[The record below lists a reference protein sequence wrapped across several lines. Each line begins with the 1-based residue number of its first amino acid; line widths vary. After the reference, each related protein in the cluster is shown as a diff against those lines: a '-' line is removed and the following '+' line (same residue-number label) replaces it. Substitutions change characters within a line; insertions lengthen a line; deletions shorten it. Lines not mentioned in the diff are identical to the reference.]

1 MKFSCGSSA
10 IILKHKWSVTTM
22 RKMTGLERT
31 LEFLKGTKTDR
42 PPFHPIIMRWAAKY
56 AGFKY
61 RDFCT
66 SYPAKCESM
75 IRCADDF
82 DMDWVTVLSDPYAEA
97 SAFGIKCEYPEDDLP
112 KDVSGHLPDMEA
124 VKNLRPFRVMDHARP
139 VNRINEIKEFKKRVG
154 DKYFIV
160 GWVEGPVAE
169 YADLRGVTNASLDF
183 MDDPVIVGQAMEVIT
198 ENAMEFI
205 TLQVEAGAHCVGIGD
220 AFCSQIGPDLYKEL
234 AFEREKR
241 MVDLIHKLGAKA
253 KLHIC
258 GNTHSIMPDM
268 IKTGADIIDVDHL
281 VPSMAEFAG
290 LLGKGQ
296 VFSGKSDPVSV
307 IQDGNASLIEQSV
320 RECHEQARG
329 RCIVSAGCEITPGTT
344 LENMRAYSKAAAK
357 LS

>member
-1 MKFSCGSSA
+1 MK
-10 IILKHKWSVTTM
+10 T
-22 RKMTGLERT
+22 MTGLERT
-31 LEFLKGTKTDR
+31 LAFLKGEKTDR

-66 SYPAKCESM
+66 DYRAKCESM

-82 DMDWVTVLSDPYAEA
+82 DMDWVTTLSDPYAEA
-97 SAFGIKCEYPEDDLP
+97 SAFGVQVEYPEDDLP
-112 KDVSGHLPDMEA
+112 KDVSGHLADLEA
-124 VKNLRPFRVMDHARP
+124 AKKLKPFRVMDHARP
-139 VNRINEIKEFKKRVG
+139 VNRIDEIREFKRRVG
-154 DKYFIV
+154 DRYFIV

-169 YADLRGVTNASLDF
+169 YADLRNSTNAALDF
-183 MDDPVIVGQAMEVIT
+183 MDDPETVGEAMEVIT
-198 ENAMEFI
+198 ENALEFI
-205 TLQVEAGAHCVGIGD
+205 TLQVEAGAHCIGIGD
-220 AFCSQIGPDLYKEL
+220 AFCSQIGPDLYYQL

-241 MVDLIHKLGAKA
+241 MVNHVHKLGALA

-258 GNTHSIMPDM
+258 GNTHSIMPGM

-296 VFSGKSDPVSV
+296 VFSGKSNPVSV
-307 IQDGNASLIEQSV
+307 IQDGDAGLIEQSV
-320 RECHEQARG
+320 RECHEQAGG